1 MDVLSLRLAAYFLR
15 RAFPRNAKPTS
26 RRVFVTCR
34 FQFTRARKKYKR
46 EAKKRG
52 VNERFHKLA
61 LVLVNFERRKKTPR
75 MPAGTSLNFT
85 VFLPVEKQ
93 FRFFFLLLFL
103 LPFEL
108 FSSSRCSRSRFEV
121 LFLLE
126 TKPLYAVCY
135 FAGRGPFHS
144 LFLSSQ
150 GRWIKLRHPHESMYA
165 MPR

>member
-34 FQFTRARKKYKR
+34 FQFTRARKRYKR

-52 VNERFHKLA
+52 VVERFHKLA

-93 FRFFFLLLFL
+93 FRFFFF
-103 LPFEL
+103 FFF
-108 FSSSRCSRSRFEV
+108 FSRSNSSRRAAVQGAFLKFCFFSKRSCFMP
-121 LFLLE
+121 FAIS
-126 TKPLYAVCY
+126 PAVAHFIAYSCLPK
-135 FAGRGPFHS
+135 GVG
-144 LFLSSQ
+144 
-150 GRWIKLRHPHESMYA
+150 
-165 MPR
+165 